1 MQLWTGGTHAG
12 NYKKQAY
19 ELTLSTEDTQM
30 AFAEGHYL
38 AVWPNQGIFFTQE
51 GQIVDV
57 AEPYTF
63 EGYAFGYEK
72 TIGKIEFSLDR
83 GQTWA
88 SFDTENTRDQQWVHW
103 TYTFTPAEAGA

>member
-1 MQLWTGGTHAG
+1 MTKNPVQLWTGGTHAG

-57 AEPYTF
+57 AEPYTN
-63 EGYAFGYEK
+63 
-72 TIGKIEFSLDR
+72 L
-83 GQTWA
+83 
-88 SFDTENTRDQQWVHW
+88 N
-103 TYTFTPAEAGA
+103 

>member
-1 MQLWTGGTHAG
+1 
-12 NYKKQAY
+12 
-19 ELTLSTEDTQM
+19 M

-63 EGYAFGYEK
+63 EGYTFGYEK
-72 TIGKIEFSLDR
+72 TIGKDR
-83 GQTWA
+83 KSVGRERVCIQ
-88 SFDTENTRDQQWVHW
+88 V
-103 TYTFTPAEAGA
+103 